1 MSSESHTGLPQRP
14 PTLPPAVRIPA
25 PAGPAAP
32 APVPGPRPATGA
44 HLPGLERFNTAPAAA
59 TTAALL
65 SCCGSDRWARRVA
78 AHRPYP
84 DLGALLAAAD
94 EASYDLAA
102 ADLDQALAAESSSG
116 LHPAAPAAAHT
127 ALRAAHAAYEAS
139 FGHAFV
145 ICLDGFRTDEQPD
158 QVLAGIRSRLA
169 NDPDEERVVAADELR
184 RLARAR
190 LAHVVA
196 NHPGHPE
203 SGHTGGRPDSP
214 SVPV

>member
-14 PTLPPAVRIPA
+14 PTLPPAARIPA
-25 PAGPAAP
+25 PAGPASP
-32 APVPGPRPATGA
+32 ASVPGPRPATRA
-44 HLPGLERFNTAPAAA
+44 HLPGLGRFNTAPAASA
-59 TTAALL
+59 TATLL
-65 SCCGSDRWARRVA
+65 SCCGSRRWARRVA

-102 ADLDQALAAESSSG
+102 ADLDEALAAESSSG

-145 ICLDGFRTDEQPD
+145 ICLDGFRADEQSD
-158 QVLAGIRSRLA
+158 QVLAGIRSRLT

-196 NHPGHPE
+196 DHPGCPD
-203 SGHTGGRPDSP
+203 SGRPDSP

>member
-1 MSSESHTGLPQRP
+1 M
-14 PTLPPAVRIPA
+14 RIPA
-25 PAGPAAP
+25 PAGPASP
-32 APVPGPRPATGA
+32 APVPGPRPAAGA
-44 HLPGLERFNTAPAAA
+44 HLPGLERFNTAPAAP
-59 TTAALL
+59 TTATLL

-84 DLGALLAAAD
+84 DLSALLAAAD

-102 ADLDQALAAESSSG
+102 ADLDEALAAESSSG

-145 ICLDGFRTDEQPD
+145 ICLDGFRADEQPD
-158 QVLAGIRSRLA
+158 HVLAGIRSRLA
-169 NDPDEERVVAADELR
+169 NDPDEERAVAADELR

-196 NHPGHPE
+196 NHPG
-203 SGHTGGRPDSP
+203 RPDSGP
-214 SVPV
+214 PRRPPR